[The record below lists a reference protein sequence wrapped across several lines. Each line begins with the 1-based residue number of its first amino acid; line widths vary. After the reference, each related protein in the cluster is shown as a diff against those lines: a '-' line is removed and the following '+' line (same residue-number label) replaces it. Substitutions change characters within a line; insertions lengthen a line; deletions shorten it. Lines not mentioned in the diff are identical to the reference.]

1 MLSLDKQDATL
12 TVASCIEKMAECA
25 GTDFHATFQQAEK
38 HYKRV
43 IILSGMQAWV
53 GHHAPVK
60 ALHQYKKRVGALPKV
75 FTFDLAGYGSLTFP
89 ETNVYRLAGFSDKTL
104 ETLSLLDQDHQ
115 ALLRQIA
122 NVVI

>member
-1 MLSLDKQDATL
+1 MPPSSRLRNTINVS
-12 TVASCIEKMAECA
+12 SS
-25 GTDFHATFQQAEK
+25 FQAC
-38 HYKRV
+38 
-43 IILSGMQAWV
+43 S
-53 GHHAPVK
+53 HHAPVK
-60 ALHQYKKRVGALPKV
+60 ALHQYKKRVEARPKV

-89 ETNVYRLAGFSDKTL
+89 ETNVYCLAGFSDKTL